1 MASKIPSVEDHV
13 AQDLLEGCQAGR
25 IDAFERL
32 YEQTGAKMKSL
43 AANLLGNVADA
54 EDAVQETFLKVCRG
68 AGSLKGGSAVS
79 TWAFRILLNTC
90 YDTLRRRR
98 RRPETGAE
106 ILELSPAPGADHP
119 LRLSL
124 ERAVGSLP
132 ERERAVF
139 LLVEVEGF
147 SHREASE
154 VLEVPEA
161 TSRTLLFSARGR
173 LKRSLSPI
181 ERTA

>member
-1 MASKIPSVEDHV
+1 MPSVEDRV
-13 AQDLLEGCQAGR
+13 GQDLLDGCRAGR
-25 IDAFERL
+25 LDAFERL
-32 YEQTGAKMKSL
+32 YELTGAKMKSL

-68 AGSLKGGSAVS
+68 AGSFKGGSAVS

-98 RRPETGAE
+98 RRPEETGAE

-124 ERAVGSLP
+124 ERAVRALP
-132 ERERAVF
+132 DRERAVF
-139 LLVEVEGF
+139 LLVEVEGL
-147 SHREASE
+147 SHREAAE

-173 LKRSLSPI
+173 LKRSLSPM
-181 ERTA
+181 EGTA

>member
-1 MASKIPSVEDHV
+1 VEDRV
-13 AQDLLEGCQAGR
+13 GQDLLEGCRAGR
-25 IDAFERL
+25 LDAFERL

-43 AANLLGNVADA
+43 AANLLGNMADA
-54 EDAVQETFLKVCRG
+54 EDAVQETFLKVYRG
-68 AGSLKGGSAVS
+68 APSLKGDSAVS

-90 YDTLRRRR
+90 YDALRRRR
-98 RRPETGAE
+98 RRREETGSEQADV
-106 ILELSPAPGADHP
+106 SAAPGADHP

-124 ERAVGSLP
+124 EKAVRALP

-139 LLVEVEGF
+139 LLVEVEGLT
-147 SHREASE
+147 HREASE

-173 LKRSLSPI
+173 LKRSLAPL
-181 ERTA
+181 EGTA